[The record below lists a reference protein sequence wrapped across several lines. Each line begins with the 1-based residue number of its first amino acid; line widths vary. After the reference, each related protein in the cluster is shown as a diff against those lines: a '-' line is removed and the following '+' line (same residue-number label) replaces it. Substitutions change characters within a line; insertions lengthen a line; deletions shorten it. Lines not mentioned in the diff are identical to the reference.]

1 MARNV
6 GESVIARLRTVSLE
20 KRVDMSSLIVRYALE
35 RLLYR
40 ISVSSHAQEF
50 CLKGAILL
58 AAYSDEDDLTR
69 PTADLDLNGFA
80 EDGSIR
86 LVEEAI
92 LSAIEMDLPEDDGVA
107 FDTSSLR
114 VMKSREGLIPGGQ
127 RSEERRGGNECV
139 STCRSRGAPDHKK
152 KKT

>member
-1 MARNV
+1 
-6 GESVIARLRTVSLE
+6 
-20 KRVDMSSLIVRYALE
+20 MSSLIVRYALE

-107 FDTSSLR
+107 FDT
-114 VMKSREGLIPGGQ
+114 
-127 RSEERRGGNECV
+127 RSEEHTSELQSLMRISYAASCL
-139 STCRSRGAPDHKK
+139 K
-152 KKT
+152 KKTTTNR